1 MDNLDLAYSCGILK
15 SGGLNPITH
24 DVFTGREDK
33 LINYSWFRRLV
44 YPNVEDFEDIFL
56 SASISNSLVS
66 VLINMKLN
74 ENGNYLLDE
83 NGKLSVVRIDVQT
96 RWGTYKLS
104 ISEFKEIFKV
114 EIRELVL
121 ENLLNL

>member
-1 MDNLDLAYSCGILK
+1 MDNLDLILK

-33 LINYSWFRRLV
+33 LVDYSWFRRLV
-44 YPNVEDFEDIFL
+44 YPNVERGWDVENIKNIL
-56 SASISNSLVS
+56 GTTSSLVS

-74 ENGNYLLDE
+74 ENGNYLLDD

>member
-1 MDNLDLAYSCGILK
+1 MDNLDLILK

-33 LINYSWFRRLV
+33 LVDYFWFRRLV
-44 YPNVEDFEDIFL
+44 YPNVEDFEDI
-56 SASISNSLVS
+56 SDSINRLRFFGNSLVS

-114 EIRELVL
+114 EIRELIL